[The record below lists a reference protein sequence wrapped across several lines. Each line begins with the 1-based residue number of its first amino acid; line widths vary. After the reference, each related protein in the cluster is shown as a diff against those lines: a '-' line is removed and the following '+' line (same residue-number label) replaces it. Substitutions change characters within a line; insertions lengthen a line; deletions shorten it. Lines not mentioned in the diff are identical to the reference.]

1 MKSIMKLSFPIMIN
15 RSSGQFAII
24 AIVAIIG
31 NISVS
36 ELAYFS
42 LMIAAIS
49 VVFGFVSLICVGV
62 QNYAAKYHGMS
73 DIIALKTLFRSGCI
87 TSILVGVIG
96 FLIVNLDFNLFLLI
110 GENND
115 LAKKSNELFKLLS
128 IAIPIVSLISFLS
141 LYLEG
146 VGFAAFTAKVKLLE
160 ILVQLS
166 LTALL
171 LVDIIP
177 SVYSASEWVVLSL
190 IAADIFALI
199 VYVLFFT
206 VFKGKKY
213 LSFIFA
219 KQDLKFLIE
228 LVRFGLPIALGLSFQ
243 KLAYASISFIV
254 ASLGEIHLSAYTII
268 MNIIFFLQIPIQGI
282 AHSNSILASRAIG
295 ERSYQKTAENLL
307 STWKL
312 AIFINV
318 LCTVGFFLLID
329 IILNLFTNDSSVK
342 NLVIYSA
349 AGVIVLIIG
358 QSTTSIIIAYLRALR

>member
-62 QNYAAKYHGMS
+62 QNYAAKYHGMN

-87 TSILVGVIG
+87 TSILVGAIG
-96 FLIVNLDFNLFLLI
+96 FLIVNLDFNLFVLI

-128 IAIPIVSLISFLS
+128 IAIPIISLISFLS

-171 LVDIIP
+171 LVDIVP
-177 SVYSASEWVVLSL
+177 SVYSASEWAVLSL
-190 IAADIFALI
+190 IAADIFALT

-206 VFKGKKY
+206 VFKGKHKY
-213 LSFIFA
+213 CWFRS
-219 KQDLKFLIE
+219 K
-228 LVRFGLPIALGLSFQ
+228 
-243 KLAYASISFIV
+243 
-254 ASLGEIHLSAYTII
+254 
-268 MNIIFFLQIPIQGI
+268 
-282 AHSNSILASRAIG
+282 
-295 ERSYQKTAENLL
+295 ERLE
-307 STWKL
+307 
-312 AIFINV
+312 
-318 LCTVGFFLLID
+318 
-329 IILNLFTNDSSVK
+329 
-342 NLVIYSA
+342 
-349 AGVIVLIIG
+349 
-358 QSTTSIIIAYLRALR
+358 